1 MLRKYW
7 KLLFGFFL
15 VVLFTGFYANKDI
28 YFEISKNIDLFG
40 KVYKEVTL
48 NYVDE
53 IDLEEFM
60 KTGIQGMLNS
70 LDPYTVF
77 IDDSKKDEIELITNG
92 KYAGVGIS
100 VAVRGDKVII
110 SEVFDG
116 YAAQKQGIHTGD
128 VLVGVSDVA
137 ISPNNYE
144 QISSLIKGEPGT
156 TVDMTVVRNNEQ
168 DTINFNIVREEISVK
183 NLAYYGFYPKN
194 SNNVYL
200 KLIGFS
206 RSAGEE
212 VRQALKEL
220 ESQKRIESIVL
231 DLRNNPGGLLDAA
244 VQICEKFLDKDQI
257 IVSTRGRDASKEKRY
272 YSDENPI
279 MSREKLVVLVNDG
292 SASASEIVAGAIQ
305 DHDRGLIIGT
315 KTFGKGLVQTISNL
329 GYNTQLKITT
339 AKYYTPS
346 GRCIQKIDYSSR
358 NHVISKADTIVAA
371 RFLTDNSREVFSAGG
386 ITPDSTIEFETES
399 GLTQELFAQGMFFR
413 FADYYTANNEDIKL
427 SSLNNDELI
436 SEFQKFLSKEKFVYK
451 SDAEKEIDKLYD
463 EAKNKKL
470 SADVFIDL
478 NRIKTQFGSLNNNE
492 IKIYR
497 DEILS
502 EIRSEIALKIN
513 GFNGKTEELLNGD
526 KQFQAAF
533 SIASNNELF
542 KKLLNSK

>member
-128 VLVGVSDVA
+128 VLVGVSNVA

-156 TVDMTVVRNNEQ
+156 TVDMTIVRNNEQ

-279 MSREKLVVLVNDG
+279 MSREKLIVLVNDG

-386 ITPDSTIEFETES
+386 ITPDSTIEFEIES

-533 SIASNNELF
+533 NIASNNELF

>member
-128 VLVGVSDVA
+128 VLVGVSNVA

-279 MSREKLVVLVNDG
+279 MSREKLIVLVNDG

-386 ITPDSTIEFETES
+386 ITPDSTIEFEIES

-533 SIASNNELF
+533 NIASNNELF